1 MNGRC
6 VIRAAALMIALQL
19 FWMNAVFAQMDIPSP
34 AKPTGAEFFK
44 RQCATCHTTNS
55 TDIQRQG
62 PSLAGIAGRKA
73 GTIAGFKYSPALAK
87 ADFVWTDDKLDAW
100 LIDPQAVVPGAIMP
114 YRQAAV
120 DIRAAIIS
128 YLKELH

>member
-6 VIRAAALMIALQL
+6 VIRAVALMIALQS
-19 FWMNAVFAQMDIPSP
+19 FGTNAVLAQMDIPSP

-55 TDIQRQG
+55 ADVQRQG
-62 PSLAGIAGRKA
+62 PTLAGISGRKA
-73 GTIAGFKYSPALAK
+73 GTVAGFNYSPALAK
-87 ADFVWTDDKLDAW
+87 ADFAWTDDKLDAW
-100 LIDPQAVVPGAIMP
+100 LINPQAVVPGAIMP
-114 YRQAAV
+114 YRQAAA
-120 DIRAAIIS
+120 DIRAAIIG